1 MKRSLMAGAAVVIAA
16 VVLAAIFWTGGEDE
30 VPAERTVASEP
41 AGEPSAPAPESQ
53 PPEETAAS
61 EAAGGEPSQ
70 SGASEQVTIRE
81 VVRATE
87 QGAAPAAGEPAAG
100 EQAAGEQAADAPAG
114 LAEPAGEPPAE
125 SAKSGE
131 PGAQTAALPPEPT
144 PQPQPVVPRFDIV
157 RVEPNGET
165 VVAGRS
171 EPGSEVVL
179 LDGDREIGRI
189 TADDS
194 GTWVII
200 VPSPLDPGDHQLGLR
215 VELPDGGA
223 QLSETLV
230 IVSVPEHPLAVAS
243 GEGEPEQQAAATPE
257 EMAPL
262 AVEAPRV
269 GLAAS
274 RVLQQPEDAGL
285 RDQALLLSAVD
296 YDADGFMVIS
306 GKAEPGAR
314 VIVYLDEKPLGT
326 VVADAQGRWQLAP
339 DLPIAPG
346 LHRLRVDQVDGS
358 GGVLARVATLFSRA
372 ELAGGFPEDRY
383 VIVQPGNSLWRI
395 ARRTY
400 GEGIRYSVIF
410 QANNDQIADPDL
422 IYPGQIFVVPETN

>member
-1 MKRSLMAGAAVVIAA
+1 VQRSLMAGAAVVIAA

-30 VPAERTVASEP
+30 VPAARTVASGP
-41 AGEPSAPAPESQ
+41 AGETSASAPESQ
-53 PPEETAAS
+53 PPEEGAAS

-87 QGAAPAAGEPAAG
+87 EGAASAAGEPAA
-100 EQAAGEQAADAPAG
+100 D
-114 LAEPAGEPPAE
+114 EPAGEPPAE

-131 PGAQTAALPPEPT
+131 PEAQTAALPPEPA
-144 PQPQPVVPRFDIV
+144 PQPMAPRFDIV
-157 RVEPNGET
+157 RVEPSGET

-179 LDGDREIGRI
+179 LDGDLEIARI

-194 GTWVII
+194 GTWAI
-200 VPSPLDPGDHQLGLR
+200 VVAGPLDPGDHQLGLR
-215 VELPDGGA
+215 VELPDGRT
-223 QLSETLV
+223 QLSDTLV
-230 IVSVPEHPLAVAS
+230 IVSVPERPLAVAS

-262 AVEAPRV
+262 AVESPRV

-274 RVLQQPEDAGL
+274 RILQQPEDAGL

-306 GKAEPGAR
+306 GNAEPGAR
-314 VIVYLDEKPLGT
+314 VVVYLDEKPLGT
-326 VVADAQGRWQLAP
+326 AVADAQGRWQLAP
-339 DLPIAPG
+339 DIPIAPG
-346 LHRLRVDQVDGS
+346 LHRLRVDQVDDS

-372 ELAGGFPEDRY
+372 ELASGFPEDRY

>member
-30 VPAERTVASEP
+30 VPADKTAASEP
-41 AGEPSAPAPESQ
+41 AGETSASAPESQ
-53 PPEETAAS
+53 PPEASAAS

-70 SGASEQVTIRE
+70 GGASGQVTIRE

-87 QGAAPAAGEPAAG
+87 EGAAPAAGEPAAG
-100 EQAAGEQAADAPAG
+100 EQAADQPAG
-114 LAEPAGEPPAE
+114 TAEPAGEPPAE

-131 PGAQTAALPPEPT
+131 PEAQTAALPPEPT
-144 PQPQPVVPRFDIV
+144 PQPQPIAPRFDIV

-200 VPSPLDPGDHQLGLR
+200 VPSPLNPGDHQLGLR
-215 VELPDGGA
+215 VELPDGRS

-339 DLPIAPG
+339 ELPIASG
-346 LHRLRVDQVDGS
+346 LHRLRVDQVDDS